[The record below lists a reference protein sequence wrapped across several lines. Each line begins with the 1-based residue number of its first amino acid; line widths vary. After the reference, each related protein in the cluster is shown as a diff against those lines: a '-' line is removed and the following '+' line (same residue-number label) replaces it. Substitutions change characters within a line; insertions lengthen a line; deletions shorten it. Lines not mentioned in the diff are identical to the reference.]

1 MMNLADCYQVLE
13 LKLGAPLDEVKAAY
27 RRLARKYHPD
37 VNSDDQSKEKFI
49 AIAAAYQFLVEFAEL
64 TDKGSQGTRSPK
76 SSQPPNSKTHPNSS
90 YTPQSSQPAER
101 PAVKVKV
108 QVRQGTSPTP
118 EVTLS
123 LDDVKLKQSGYQQLQ
138 DLLKHKRLPRAVA
151 LVEGLAQRLPQ
162 DPEVKQWQAIA
173 YQQMGRQLI
182 AQKDL
187 DKARIY
193 LKKALKT
200 DPHNRTLWA
209 EVEKDF
215 RYLEWQFKTTRR

>member
-1 MMNLADCYQVLE
+1 MNLADCYQVLE
-13 LKLGAPLDEVKAAY
+13 LKLGASLDEIKAAY

-37 VNSDDQSKEKFI
+37 VNSDDQSQEKFI
-49 AIAAAYQFLVEFAEL
+49 AIAAAYQSLVELSEL
-64 TDKGSQGTRSPK
+64 AAKGSPHTRASGQVAPNAK
-76 SSQPPNSKTHPNSS
+76 TQPHSSH
-90 YTPQSSQPAER
+90 TPQSPPSAER

-108 QVRQGTSPTP
+108 QVRQGTSPAP
-118 EVTLS
+118 EVSLS
-123 LDDVKLKQSGYQQLQ
+123 VDDAKLKQSGYQQLQ
-138 DLLKHKRLPRAVA
+138 DLLKQKRLPRAVA

-162 DPEVKQWQAIA
+162 DQEVKQWQAIA

-182 AQKDL
+182 VQKDL
-187 DKARIY
+187 DKARTY

-215 RYLEWQFKTTRR
+215 RYLEWHYKTTRR